1 MPPANHNRDLTLAYV
16 TFRPNPKLEWW
27 LDSLQWQAD
36 EIGAWPLIKRIVIVT
51 PHKLD
56 GDLVSRLILS
66 PEFHFKDVAITWPC
80 PGVWQ
85 GPHRLTKADY
95 FDVANA
101 RNTAIALAPTSHI
114 VFSDDLSV
122 LMPGWLQQ
130 VVDALNSDE
139 LSRKIVCGAYRKVN
153 KLNVV
158 DGKVA
163 SFEDHPPG
171 IDHRTLLVRGSEPQ
185 PCRGQWAFG
194 CSLMAPIEA
203 LLSVNGYDQD
213 TASLGYEDVVL
224 GQMLEKR
231 GHEFVFAPR
240 MMTYE
245 SEELHHDASN
255 SRYIRWDP
263 GVSPNDKSHAMLNL
277 VANGR
282 TYAPNYYGESGLRG
296 LREHVLR
303 GGEFPIIRNPQHEWF
318 TGTALKDLPLE

>member
-1 MPPANHNRDLTLAYV
+1 MPLATHSRDLTLAYV

-27 LDSLQWQAD
+27 MDSLRWQAD
-36 EIGAWPLIKRIVIVT
+36 EIGAWPLIKRIIIVS
-51 PHKLD
+51 PHLTR
-56 GDLVSRLILS
+56 GRW
-66 PEFHFKDVAITWPC
+66 DVDCMFVPPC

-85 GPHRLTKADY
+85 GPHRLTKADF

-130 VVDALNSDE
+130 VVDALNSED

-153 KLNVV
+153 KLEVE
-158 DGKVA
+158 DGYVRG
-163 SFEDHPPG
+163 FHPHLPG
-171 IDHRTLLVRGSEPQ
+171 IDHRTQIYTGSDPT

-194 CSLMAPIEA
+194 CSLMAPVEA

-231 GHEFVFAPR
+231 GYEFVFAPR

-245 SEELHHDASN
+245 SEELHHDPSN
-255 SRYIRWDP
+255 PRYLRWDP
-263 GVSPNDKSHAMLNL
+263 GVSPNDMSHRMLQML
-277 VANGR
+277 KDGR
-282 TYAPNYYGESGLRG
+282 NWAPNYYPWP
-296 LREHVLR
+296 LREMRRRILA
-303 GGEFPIIRNPQHEWF
+303 GEPFPIVQNPQHHWF
-318 TGTALKDLPLE
+318 TGHKLQDLPLE

>member
-1 MPPANHNRDLTLAYV
+1 MSSANHNRDLTLAYV

-27 LDSLQWQAD
+27 LDSLNKQAD
-36 EIGAWPLIKRIVIVT
+36 ELHAWPLIKRIVIVS
-51 PHKLD
+51 PHK
-56 GDLVSRLILS
+56 
-66 PEFHFKDVAITWPC
+66 ITAAPVCSYVITRPC

-130 VVDALNSDE
+130 VVDALNSEE

-171 IDHRTLLVRGSEPQ
+171 VDHRTLLVRGSEPQ

-213 TASLGYEDVVL
+213 TASLSYEDVVL
-224 GQMLEKR
+224 GQMLENR

-245 SEELHHDASN
+245 SEELHHDPSN
-255 SRYIRWDP
+255 PRYLRWDP
-263 GVSPNDKSHAMLNL
+263 GVSPNDMSHRMLQML
-277 VANGR
+277 KDGR
-282 TYAPNYYGESGLRG
+282 NWAPNYYPWP
-296 LREHVLR
+296 LREMRQRILA
-303 GGEFPIIRNPQHEWF
+303 GEPFPIVQNPQHHWF
-318 TGTALKDLPLE
+318 TGHRLQELPLE

>member
-1 MPPANHNRDLTLAYV
+1 MPPVSHNRDLTLAYV
-16 TFRPNPKLEWW
+16 TFRPKPQFKWW
-27 LDSLQWQAD
+27 IESLAWQAKDIGFNHPIRQIIVVSPHADSSEFDD
-36 EIGAWPLIKRIVIVT
+36 EAFDCLPFACRVKVV
-51 PHKLD
+51 
-56 GDLVSRLILS
+56 
-66 PEFHFKDVAITWPC
+66 EPC

-85 GPHRLTKADY
+85 GPHRLTKADF

-130 VVDALNSDE
+130 VVDAINSDD

-153 KLNVV
+153 KLEVE
-158 DGKVA
+158 DGYVRG
-163 SFEDHPPG
+163 FHPHLPG
-171 IDHRTLLVRGSEPQ
+171 IDHRTQIYMGSDPT

-231 GHEFVFAPR
+231 GHEFVFAPC

-255 SRYIRWDP
+255 PRYIRWDP
-263 GVSPNDKSHAMLNL
+263 GVSPNDKSHAILNL

-282 TYAPNYYGESGLRG
+282 TYAPNYYGKHGLRG
-296 LREHVLR
+296 LRSHVLR

-318 TGTALKDLPLE
+318 TGLPLKDLPLE